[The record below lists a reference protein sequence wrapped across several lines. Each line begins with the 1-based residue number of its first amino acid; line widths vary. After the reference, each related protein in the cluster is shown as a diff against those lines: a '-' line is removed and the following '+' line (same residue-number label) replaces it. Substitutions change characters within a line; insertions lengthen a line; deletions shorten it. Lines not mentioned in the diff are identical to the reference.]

1 MFQTL
6 ISAPALRK
14 LLASGAS
21 VAVFDCRHDLMDV
34 QLGRRQYAEGHIPGA
49 QFAHLDDDLSA
60 PKTGANGRHPLP
72 VREKFAQWLGSR
84 GVHNGMQVVVYDA
97 SGGMF
102 AARLW
107 WMCRWLGLEAVA
119 VLDGGWPQWLAAG
132 GDSTTAVPSPA
143 PGHVQ
148 PAAPLVQAI
157 DVAVVEANLLEPRF
171 TLLDARAP
179 ERFRGEVEPIDPVAG
194 HIPGSRNR
202 FFKDNLEPDGRFKPA
217 DQLRREL
224 QAVLG
229 DTPAEQWVMSCG
241 SGSTACHNVLAMELA
256 GLGTPPMY
264 AGSWSEWVADR
275 TRPVAKG

>member
-6 ISAPALRK
+6 ISATALRK
-14 LLASGAS
+14 LLASGAD

-49 QFAHLDDDLSA
+49 RFAHLDDDLSA
-60 PKTGANGRHPLP
+60 PKTGSNGRHPLP
-72 VREKFAQWLGSR
+72 SPEKFAQWLASR
-84 GVHNGMQVVVYDA
+84 GVHDGMQVVVYDA

-107 WMCRWLGLEAVA
+107 WMCRWVGISSVA
-119 VLDGGWPQWLAAG
+119 LLDGGWPQWLLAG
-132 GDSTTAVPSPA
+132 GERSTEAPEPA
-143 PGHVQ
+143 PGTVTLGS
-148 PAAPLVQAI
+148 PLVHAV
-157 DVAVVEANLLEPRF
+157 DVSAVEANLLEPRF
-171 TLLDARAP
+171 HLLDARAP

-194 HIPGSRNR
+194 HIPGSSNR

-217 DQLRREL
+217 DQLRSEL

-229 DTPAEQWVMSCG
+229 DTPADQWVMSCG
-241 SGSTACHNVLAMELA
+241 SGSTACHNVLAMEIA